1 MGTNLKYI
9 ALHCKGK
16 VSIGSI
22 CNVKFVC
29 SIRKQKYENVKKL
42 DYWKEW
48 LGSKL
53 GCDWKEE
60 KSKCKI
66 QVKENLNC

>member
-1 MGTNLKYI
+1 MGTTCKYI

-42 DYWKEW
+42 DY
-48 LGSKL
+48 
-53 GCDWKEE
+53 
-60 KSKCKI
+60 
-66 QVKENLNC
+66 

>member
-1 MGTNLKYI
+1 MGTNRNYI